1 MLSKPTERETISSR
15 KTFTLPSPRQLKL
28 MKPSAC
34 LTKTTMGMSL
44 PLHPLQHHLVLNGC
58 FRHSDISRAEIK
70 TTLVKTYRERRFLS
84 HSMRDAGQALRTLDR
99 ILLAF
104 ALVVLFFI
112 SLSVFNVNVT
122 QSLSSV
128 YTIGIAA
135 SFFFKNAASNAFDA
149 IMFLF
154 VTQ

>member
-1 MLSKPTERETISSR
+1 MRTSGPLHIRSLTFC
-15 KTFTLPSPRQLKL
+15 TFT
-28 MKPSAC
+28 A
-34 LTKTTMGMSL
+34 
-44 PLHPLQHHLVLNGC
+44 
-58 FRHSDISRAEIK
+58 FSDISRAEIK

-84 HSMRDAGQALRTLDR
+84 HSMRDAGQALHTLDR
-99 ILLAF
+99 ILLVF
-104 ALVVLFFI
+104 ALIVLFFI